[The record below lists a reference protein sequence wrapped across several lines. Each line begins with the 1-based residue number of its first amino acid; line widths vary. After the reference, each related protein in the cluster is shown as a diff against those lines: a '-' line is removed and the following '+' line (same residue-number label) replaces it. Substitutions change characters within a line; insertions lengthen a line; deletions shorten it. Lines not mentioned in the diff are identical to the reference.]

1 MRELVE
7 NKTIKRKKYFLLGI
21 ILIIYVLFCEYVYKV
36 DLKDRKVILN
46 DSNVSTMGEL
56 KNNNDIKQTIEL
68 YTHDVVG
75 IILYPATYGNDNA
88 GAGDMNIEILDEND
102 RVIEH
107 KNLHLKDI
115 EDNEK
120 MSIKLGKTIYRNEN
134 NKIIVHI
141 SFKNMRNRDK
151 LTFYVGNGES
161 DNLKYNNKEKQY
173 SLKIGMISNSLDCF
187 SLACLV
193 CATLIGVMIIITY
206 YILFIKEKKSI
217 SMLFIPIAIVLG
229 IVYLMFIPEYE
240 TPDEMRHMETAY
252 YMSNQILGE
261 SEDGNV
267 YMRKCDYDHLY
278 GDDDNNNT
286 FFHKS
291 FNREKYNNYFYN
303 LIFDNGNDNSL
314 IDVGSTPLN
323 AKQYL
328 YFFSGIG
335 ILLGRLLGLNS
346 IITFLIGAFL
356 NYLFAVLG
364 IYYAIRKFPICKEM
378 ILLISILPITIQ
390 QLTSYSY
397 DCMIIVLAFIF
408 ISLAMCVLMDNANKI
423 DFFVL
428 LIVSILLIQAK
439 SGAYAP
445 MILLLPLIGLIKK
458 KENKKIFKICIGIL
472 GISVLFMIGGYL
484 GNAGSSISKMSSSSD
499 LSWTSGKSYSIGY
512 LLDHI
517 DILPKIFWGTLISM
531 GSEYFYT
538 TFGGGLG
545 WFSIA
550 VPWWIIITLFMC
562 ILMVTFSEEKNYSSN
577 RIIKVGMLIIVAVS
591 IALVCVALLLDW
603 TPITTYIIKGVQG
616 RYFLPVLPLLF
627 IGMQSDCIKIEKGL
641 SYKAVFIS
649 ILMQPFIIQTLIA
662 SS

>member
-1 MRELVE
+1 MRKLVE

-36 DLKDRKVILN
+36 DLKDKEVILN

-102 RVIEH
+102 KVIEH

-120 MSIKLGKTIYRNEN
+120 MTIKLDKTIYRNEN

-173 SLKIGMISNSLDCF
+173 SLKIGMISNSLDYF

-193 CATLIGVMIIITY
+193 CAILIGVMIIITY

-229 IVYLMFIPEYE
+229 IVYFTFIPEYE

-286 FFHKS
+286 FFISHLI
-291 FNREKYNNYFYN
+291 EKN
-303 LIFDNGNDNSL
+303 
-314 IDVGSTPLN
+314 T
-323 AKQYL
+323 
-328 YFFSGIG
+328 
-335 ILLGRLLGLNS
+335 
-346 IITFLIGAFL
+346 II
-356 NYLFAVLG
+356 
-364 IYYAIRKFPICKEM
+364 
-378 ILLISILPITIQ
+378 
-390 QLTSYSY
+390 
-397 DCMIIVLAFIF
+397 IF
-408 ISLAMCVLMDNANKI
+408 II
-423 DFFVL
+423 
-428 LIVSILLIQAK
+428 
-439 SGAYAP
+439 
-445 MILLLPLIGLIKK
+445 
-458 KENKKIFKICIGIL
+458 
-472 GISVLFMIGGYL
+472 
-484 GNAGSSISKMSSSSD
+484 
-499 LSWTSGKSYSIGY
+499 
-512 LLDHI
+512 
-517 DILPKIFWGTLISM
+517 
-531 GSEYFYT
+531 
-538 TFGGGLG
+538 
-545 WFSIA
+545 
-550 VPWWIIITLFMC
+550 
-562 ILMVTFSEEKNYSSN
+562 
-577 RIIKVGMLIIVAVS
+577 
-591 IALVCVALLLDW
+591 
-603 TPITTYIIKGVQG
+603 
-616 RYFLPVLPLLF
+616 
-627 IGMQSDCIKIEKGL
+627 
-641 SYKAVFIS
+641 
-649 ILMQPFIIQTLIA
+649 
-662 SS
+662 

>member
-1 MRELVE
+1 MRKLVE

-36 DLKDRKVILN
+36 DLK
-46 DSNVSTMGEL
+46 
-56 KNNNDIKQTIEL
+56 
-68 YTHDVVG
+68 
-75 IILYPATYGNDNA
+75 
-88 GAGDMNIEILDEND
+88 
-102 RVIEH
+102 
-107 KNLHLKDI
+107 
-115 EDNEK
+115 
-120 MSIKLGKTIYRNEN
+120 
-134 NKIIVHI
+134 
-141 SFKNMRNRDK
+141 
-151 LTFYVGNGES
+151 
-161 DNLKYNNKEKQY
+161 
-173 SLKIGMISNSLDCF
+173 NSLDYF

-193 CATLIGVMIIITY
+193 CAILIGVMIIITY

-229 IVYLMFIPEYE
+229 IVYFMFIPEYE

-314 IDVGSTPLN
+314 IDVGRTPLN

-364 IYYAIRKFPICKEM
+364 IYYAIRKIPICKEM

-439 SGAYAP
+439 SGAYAQ
-445 MILLLPLIGLIKK
+445 MILLLPLIG
-458 KENKKIFKICIGIL
+458 
-472 GISVLFMIGGYL
+472 
-484 GNAGSSISKMSSSSD
+484 
-499 LSWTSGKSYSIGY
+499 
-512 LLDHI
+512 
-517 DILPKIFWGTLISM
+517 
-531 GSEYFYT
+531 
-538 TFGGGLG
+538 
-545 WFSIA
+545 
-550 VPWWIIITLFMC
+550 
-562 ILMVTFSEEKNYSSN
+562 
-577 RIIKVGMLIIVAVS
+577 
-591 IALVCVALLLDW
+591 
-603 TPITTYIIKGVQG
+603 
-616 RYFLPVLPLLF
+616 
-627 IGMQSDCIKIEKGL
+627 
-641 SYKAVFIS
+641 
-649 ILMQPFIIQTLIA
+649 
-662 SS
+662 